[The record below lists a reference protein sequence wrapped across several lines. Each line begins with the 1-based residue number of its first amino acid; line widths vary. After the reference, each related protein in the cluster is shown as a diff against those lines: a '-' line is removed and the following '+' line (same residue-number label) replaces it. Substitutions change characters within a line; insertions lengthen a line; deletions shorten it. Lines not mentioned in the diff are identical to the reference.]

1 MSKFQR
7 LDNEE
12 EIKIDIDEVNDVKK
26 DKDKLKDILNII
38 LRNPMNEDIKFP
50 LDIKQIIS
58 VKELRTNV
66 YKTLIIIY
74 KILDNQ
80 CLKIN

>member
-7 LDNEE
+7 FDNEE
-12 EIKIDIDEVNDVKK
+12 EIKIELDEVKDVKS
-26 DKDKLKDILNII
+26 DKDKLKDILNIT

-66 YKTLIIIY
+66 CKILIMIY
-74 KILDNQ
+74 KLLDT
-80 CLKIN
+80 